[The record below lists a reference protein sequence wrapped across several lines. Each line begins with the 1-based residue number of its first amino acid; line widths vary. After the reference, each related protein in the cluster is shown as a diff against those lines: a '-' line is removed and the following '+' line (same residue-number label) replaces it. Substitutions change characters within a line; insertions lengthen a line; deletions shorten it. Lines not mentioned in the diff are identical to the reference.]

1 MIIVKRTIIL
11 IMVVV
16 MLLPIEVSA
25 DIFINIPK
33 YQYIINYYQDDLYNP
48 LGIVEGEEYL
58 NRKIDIDFNYL
69 VPEGYFYLG
78 KTNYYV
84 IEDNMSID
92 VIYTKKNDLSYCV
105 NYFYDGIISINDT
118 ECYYNKTFGEE
129 ITTFVDKPRED
140 YKFVNFDSITILDI
154 EENIMNVYYEKVHG
168 KEEIKLGDKIIS
180 YVLKNSIN
188 VINKLIRLL
197 KL

>member
-1 MIIVKRTIIL
+1 MKRTIIL

>member
-1 MIIVKRTIIL
+1 
-11 IMVVV
+11 MVVV